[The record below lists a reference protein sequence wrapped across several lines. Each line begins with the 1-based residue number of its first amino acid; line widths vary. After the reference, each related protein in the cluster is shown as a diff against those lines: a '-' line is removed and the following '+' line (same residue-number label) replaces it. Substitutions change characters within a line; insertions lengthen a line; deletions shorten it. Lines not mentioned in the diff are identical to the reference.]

1 MVSAEVVVQNVQ
13 MNAENHYLLLG
24 VLLINLLIS
33 FFFIISDEKGKM
45 NKIFKLMSPKRICT
59 FLQFPWVFP
68 FKCICLLVKRRGCQG
83 MMCMSQEINCLLST
97 RTLGFQSHSPFTITM
112 D

>member
-13 MNAENHYLLLG
+13 MNTENYYLLLG
-24 VLLINLLIS
+24 ALPINLLIS
-33 FFFIISDEKGKM
+33 FFFISDEKGKM
-45 NKIFKLMSPKRICT
+45 NKIFKLMSPKRNCT
-59 FLQFPWVFP
+59 FLQFPWVFL
-68 FKCICLLVKRRGCQG
+68 FKCICLVVKRRGCQG
-83 MMCMSQEINCLLST
+83 VMCMSQEINCLLST